1 MLEPIFTI
9 KAEKETKSY
18 GRFIIEPL
26 NEGYGHTLGN
36 SFRRVLLTSIPGA
49 AVTQIKVRGVRHR
62 FSTLEGLKEDIIEL
76 ILNIKK
82 IRVIYSGD
90 KPQKITLEKTGP
102 GEVKAEDIQ
111 TPATVEVV
119 NPDLVLGNLASSKS
133 KLKID
138 MVVEKGVGYL
148 PYEGRE
154 GKVVGEIPI
163 DAIFTPVLNVDY
175 KVEKTRVGRMT
186 DLDRLILEITTDGT
200 IAPFEALKN
209 SAKML
214 IGYFQQVVEPKK
226 PPKEKKE
233 KKVDNSELMSLTVE
247 ELNLPTRIANALR
260 KGGYG
265 TVENLA
271 EANPSDLTN
280 VKNLGEKS
288 IKIVDVALKEKG
300 VSLKKE

>member
-1 MLEPIFTI
+1 MAEPIFTI

-82 IRVIYSGD
+82 IRLVYNGD
-90 KPQKITLEKTGP
+90 KPQKISLEKTGP

-111 TPATVEVV
+111 TPATVEVA

-138 MVVEKGVGYL
+138 MVVERGVGYL

-200 IAPFEALKN
+200 IAPFEALKD

-265 TVENLA
+265 TVESLA